1 MRKVAVVGAGMT
13 RFGKHMDRNL
23 KDLGRE
29 AVEAAMK
36 EAGVDKPAIEA
47 AIVGNATAGLITG
60 QEMIRA
66 PGRSCARWASATS
79 R

>member
-13 RFGKHMDRNL
+13 RFGKHIDRNL

-36 EAGVDKPAIEA
+36 EAGVDKPQIEA
-47 AIVGNATAGLITG
+47 AIVGNAMFLRTKTHLYRI
-60 QEMIRA
+60 EE
-66 PGRSCARWASATS
+66 
-79 R
+79 